1 MSSTYE
7 KILLFTTYI
16 IDDLCTQLMACM
28 SYHSKAKRIAASYLR
43 RLCYG
48 LRGVSNDSDNS
59 QYSHQLI
66 TCAFNNFPPPPPPK
80 ILLLTLKRWTDA
92 NEVTTEVEPYP
103 SAEF

>member
-1 MSSTYE
+1 MKRFCCLRLTLS
-7 KILLFTTYI
+7 TTYVRNV
-16 IDDLCTQLMACM
+16 MACM

-48 LRGVSNDSDNS
+48 LKGVSNNDSDDS
-59 QYSHQLI
+59 QYSHHLI

-80 ILLLTLKRWTDA
+80 ILLLTLKRWTGE

-103 SAEF
+103 RAEF

>member
-1 MSSTYE
+1 MKRFCCLRRTLS
-7 KILLFTTYI
+7 TTYVRNV
-16 IDDLCTQLMACM
+16 MACM

-66 TCAFNNFPPPPPPK
+66 TCAFNNFPPPSTPQK
-80 ILLLTLKRWTDA
+80 ILFLTLKRWTDA

>member
-1 MSSTYE
+1 MKRFCCLRLTLS
-7 KILLFTTYI
+7 TTYVRNV
-16 IDDLCTQLMACM
+16 MACM

-43 RLCYG
+43 RLCDG
-48 LRGVSNDSDNS
+48 LKGVSNNDSDDS
-59 QYSHQLI
+59 QYSHHLI

-80 ILLLTLKRWTDA
+80 ILLLTLKRWTGA